1 MPKPMKRRQKRKLFV
16 DLTQDIDESVAANAR
31 SKNDGKKVL
40 RKKKGST
47 SLSNM
52 NVHIDNNL
60 TEMRNLRNAQA
71 RYPDFFGNPD
81 WVVELECI
89 SVVSF
94 KPNTKLT
101 DLAVI
106 GWLQKSMESSATE
119 VVISELDSAYFLVLF
134 Y

>member
-16 DLTQDIDESVAANAR
+16 DLTLDIDEPVAANAR

-60 TEMRNLRNAQA
+60 TR
-71 RYPDFFGNPD
+71 
-81 WVVELECI
+81 
-89 SVVSF
+89 
-94 KPNTKLT
+94 
-101 DLAVI
+101 
-106 GWLQKSMESSATE
+106 
-119 VVISELDSAYFLVLF
+119 
-134 Y
+134 